1 MTPENARR
9 AAPIAVFDS
18 GIGGLTV
25 VSALRRELPGENIVY
40 LGDTARVPYG
50 GKSRETIERYSR
62 EIAGMLVDEGAKV
75 VVVAC
80 NSASALAL
88 PVLRET
94 LPVPVV
100 GVIEPGVRAALAAT
114 RSGHVAVIGTKATI
128 GSGAYEKALRESCS
142 DIRVT
147 SAPCPLLVP
156 LIEEGL
162 LDDEVTDAVL
172 QRYLAPLLAGDAD
185 TLVLGCTHY
194 PLLAESIARAAGWK
208 MAMVDSA
215 ANCASAVRQLLEE
228 RDLRAS
234 TSSAGQL
241 HISFTD
247 SPDAFLAAAGRL
259 LDLDVDH
266 VTVRR
271 VPPLGQ

>member
-1 MTPENARR
+1 MLDMSNSKTV
-9 AAPIAVFDS
+9 AVFDS
-18 GIGGLTV
+18 GVGGLTV
-25 VSALRRELPGENIVY
+25 VSALRRELPAENIVY

-62 EIAGMLVDEGAKV
+62 EIGGMLVGEGAKV

-94 LPVPVV
+94 LPVPVL

-128 GSGAYEKALRESCS
+128 GSGAYERALRERRS
-142 DIRVT
+142 DIRAT
-147 SAPCPLLVP
+147 SVACPLLVP

-162 LDDEVTDAVL
+162 LDDDVTDTVL

-194 PLLAESIARAAGWK
+194 PLLAGSIARAAGGK

-228 RDLRAS
+228 RSLQADA
-234 TSSAGQL
+234 SSAGRL

-247 SPDAFLAAAGRL
+247 SPDTFLGAVGRL
-259 LDLDVDH
+259 LDLEVDD
-266 VTVRR
+266 VTVRQ